1 MFKKNYIVAVAVF
14 VFMLFGIFSYALNN
28 NEEPEENIIVNNNET
43 KNTESDKSED
53 NKKGESVYQ
62 VSTGVKDGFVD
73 DEKPVIILNG
83 DNTVYL
89 EIGIDKTYV
98 DAGAVVYDNFDES
111 IVPSVVNNVVIDQL
125 GTYTVTYT
133 AVDSYG
139 NEAVPVVRTII
150 VRDTTKPKIT
160 GFSVKWNY
168 ETVEADKT
176 ATYIDTAEVYTSDN
190 SDGEVT
196 VERLRCTV
204 DMGTPGDYKCQY
216 KVSDESGNYQHYD
229 RFIKVVDTTKPKIT
243 GFSVK
248 WNYETVEAD
257 KTATYI
263 DTAEVYTSDNS
274 DGEVTVERLRC
285 TVDMGTPGDYKC
297 QYKVSDESGNYQ
309 HYDRFIKVVDTTKP
323 KITGFSVKWN
333 YETVE
338 ADKTATYIDTAEVYT
353 SDNSDGEVTVERLRC
368 TVDMGTPGDY
378 KCQYKVSDESGNY
391 QHYDRFIKVVDT
403 KFPVVLFETN
413 GNSIYAKNHSTIV
426 NIDDVSS
433 LKANRIRYM
442 WTTGARPDW
451 NTWFSE
457 GKQFNSGDTITN
469 PVGVNGVY
477 YLWIMTEDVIGNRG
491 YTKSNAFYFDNNYP
505 SVSFLINGNS
515 TYSQSHSTQVNI
527 TDVSDLK
534 ANRIRYMWT
543 TGARPDW
550 DTWFSEGKQFSN
562 GDIIDSTDNLNG
574 VYYLWI
580 MTEDVIGNRG
590 YTKSNAFYFDNE
602 NPTIQ
607 LNGESYI
614 EVELGSNFDIM
625 EGIIANDNSNIFNVT
640 HNNVDFSTIGLKTIT
655 YTVTDSVGR
664 TASLERTIK
673 VVDTTSPAIELGNIN
688 YSANYKNIFGFN
700 LFQNAT
706 ATFHVNVSDLG
717 NINKLKYLWLPHN
730 EEPNSIAWLLA
741 PKFTNNSDISKTF
754 YIKGLKW
761 KLWIYATDESG
772 NVSITSSE
780 KFEIE

>member
-263 DTAEVYTSDNS
+263 DTAEVYTSDNA
-274 DGEVTVERLRC
+274 
-285 TVDMGTPGDYKC
+285 
-297 QYKVSDESGNYQ
+297 N
-309 HYDRFIKVVDTTKP
+309 
-323 KITGFSVKWN
+323 
-333 YETVE
+333 
-338 ADKTATYIDTAEVYT
+338 
-353 SDNSDGEVTVERLRC
+353 GEVTVERLRC

>member
-257 KTATYI
+257 KTATYT
-263 DTAEVYTSDNS
+263 DTAEVYTSDNA
-274 DGEVTVERLRC
+274 
-285 TVDMGTPGDYKC
+285 
-297 QYKVSDESGNYQ
+297 N
-309 HYDRFIKVVDTTKP
+309 
-323 KITGFSVKWN
+323 
-333 YETVE
+333 
-338 ADKTATYIDTAEVYT
+338 
-353 SDNSDGEVTVERLRC
+353 GEVTVERLRC